1 MILRSPAE
9 DENGAVSLHPALI
22 FKGIRHSRMLL
33 SGIQGTGT
41 GPPIKTFG
49 GDVFGSRDQFT
60 PNPKFSK
67 EGTKS
72 TKFTTKSVRIFRD
85 PRVLRGYKVFAR
97 MVHA

>member
-1 MILRSPAE
+1 MILRSPTE
-9 DENGAVSLHPALI
+9 DENGGVSLHPALI

-33 SGIQGTGT
+33 SGIQETGT

-67 EGTKS
+67 EITKD
-72 TKFTTKSVRIFRD
+72 TKGSDICKSK
-85 PRVLRGYKVFAR
+85 LRALRSPGKVTHVA
-97 MVHA
+97 VAPPI